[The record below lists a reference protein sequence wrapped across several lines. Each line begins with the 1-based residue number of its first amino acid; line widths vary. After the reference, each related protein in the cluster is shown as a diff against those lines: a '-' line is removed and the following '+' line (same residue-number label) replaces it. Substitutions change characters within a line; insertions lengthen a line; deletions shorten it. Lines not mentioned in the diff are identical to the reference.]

1 MRFSCP
7 SCGKV
12 LNVKDEYAGKKARC
26 PGCQEALTVPYAPE
40 AADAAAA
47 PAPPPAPSA
56 SACPSCGGALPEGA
70 VFCVACGYDL
80 RTGKQLQTVTEE
92 AAEEEDEGGVAEEP
106 AVEESA
112 GGDAGEGYSRDERA

>member
-26 PGCQEALTVPYAPE
+26 PGCQEGLTVPYAPE
-40 AADAAAA
+40 AAEAADAATSAA
-47 PAPPPAPSA
+47 PAPSA
-56 SACPSCGGALPEGA
+56 SACPSCGGALPDGA

-80 RTGKQLQTVTEE
+80 RSGKQLQTVTGG
-92 AAEEEDEGGVAEEP
+92 AAEEDEGGAAEEP
-106 AVEESA
+106 AS
-112 GGDAGEGYSRDERA
+112 GDAGESYSRDERS

>member
-7 SCGKV
+7 SCGKT

-26 PGCQEALTVPYAPE
+26 PGCQEPLTVPFAPE
-40 AADAAAA
+40 AADAASAA
-47 PAPPPAPSA
+47 AVAPAPSA

-80 RTGKQLQTVTEE
+80 RTGKQLQTVTGG
-92 AAEEEDEGGVAEEP
+92 AAEDEDEDAPAEES
-106 AVEESA
+106 E
-112 GGDAGEGYSRDERA
+112 GDDPGEGYSRDERA

>member
-26 PGCQEALTVPYAPE
+26 PGCQEGLTVPFAPEPEPEPE
-40 AADAAAA
+40 AAAAAA
-47 PAPPPAPSA
+47 APAPSA
-56 SACPSCGGALPEGA
+56 SACPSCDGALPDGA

-80 RTGKQLQTVTEE
+80 RSGKQLQTVTGGGE
-92 AAEEEDEGGVAEEP
+92 EEEDAAAAAEGP
-106 AVEESA
+106 AS
-112 GGDAGEGYSRDERA
+112 GDAGEGYSQDERG

>member
-1 MRFSCP
+1 MRFNCP

-40 AADAAAA
+40 AAGAAAA
-47 PAPPPAPSA
+47 AAPAPSA

-92 AAEEEDEGGVAEEP
+92 AAEEEDEGASAEDPPAEEP
-106 AVEESA
+106 A
-112 GGDAGEGYSRDERA
+112 GGDAGGGYSRDERA